1 MRLSWKPVEKH
12 HVAEA
17 CALLATAAS
26 RHDKKSR
33 GLFVR
38 FDEYL
43 LPAKDVA
50 RTAYLLAIHQPLDS
64 SVDFTSG
71 EGLLDKLR
79 ALGCDAVRLPA
90 VENPEAR

>member
-1 MRLSWKPVEKH
+1 MRLSWKPIEQH
-12 HVAEA
+12 HVADA
-17 CALLATAAS
+17 CALLATSAS
-26 RHDKKSR
+26 QHGRKSR

-38 FDEYL
+38 FKEHL

-64 SVDFTSG
+64 LVDFASG
-71 EGLLDKLR
+71 EGLLDRLR
-79 ALGCDAVRLPA
+79 SLGCDAVRLPA